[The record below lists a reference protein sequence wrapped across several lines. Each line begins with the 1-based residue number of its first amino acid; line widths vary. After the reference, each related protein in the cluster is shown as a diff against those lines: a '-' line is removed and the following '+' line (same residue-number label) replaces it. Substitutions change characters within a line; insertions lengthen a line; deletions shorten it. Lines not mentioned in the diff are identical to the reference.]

1 MKPTSLLGVL
11 GAGVIGAIALW
22 AIGRL
27 VIASGQPAIVPP
39 LTWSVALAVLGLVIV
54 GLAWPIRRRLS
65 SPSSQAPVDP
75 FYATRVVLL
84 AKSSALAGATFAGG
98 AGGLLLVFLQRPVAA
113 GIPLWLTVAAIAGAI
128 VLTVGGVVAERWCTL
143 PPDSPDDESVAS
155 PQGEPA

>member
-54 GLAWPIRRRLS
+54 ALAWPIRRRLA
-65 SPSSQAPVDP
+65 SPSRQAPVDP